1 MDDPNYKVDNTG
13 RLTCKSGKIG
23 NWSIGSGAIAN
34 NGTVLTSDGQLILSS
49 DNNAVQLGSN
59 ARLIPT
65 AVYVN
70 QGGYSGSV
78 PWWGVYKAAA
88 QAVASDERIKQDIE
102 LITDESFDRL
112 FDELQ
117 AYTYRF
123 KPGSGFKPDKTHM
136 GFISQKIKEN
146 LDDVELS
153 DLAVYDDDNPEILG
167 VDKQELIALCVWQI
181 QKLQLSLIHI

>member
-1 MDDPNYKVDNTG
+1 M
-13 RLTCKSGKIG
+13 
-23 NWSIGSGAIAN
+23 
-34 NGTVLTSDGQLILSS
+34 
-49 DNNAVQLGSN
+49 
-59 ARLIPT
+59 
-65 AVYVN
+65 
-70 QGGYSGSV
+70 
-78 PWWGVYKAAA
+78 
-88 QAVASDERIKQDIE
+88 QDIE
-102 LITDESFDRL
+102 LITDESFDCL

-153 DLAVYDDDNPEILG
+153 DLAVYDDDTPEILG

-181 QKLQLSLIHI
+181 QKLKRRVSELEAIQH